1 VTQVAGALACEVLD
15 LSSGE
20 ILAAHGS
27 ADTEGAPSLPSVP
40 LIQLFR
46 GVPAPQRDADDQV
59 QSRFEEFQLASKE
72 QLHFA
77 KALGNRQA
85 IVVVTTRRNASIA
98 LGWAQLRSAIPSL
111 DAVFA
116 RHRDGA
122 QAGETTLPRAPGVT

>member
-1 VTQVAGALACEVLD
+1 VLD

-20 ILAAHGS
+20 VLAAHGA
-27 ADTEGAPSLPSVP
+27 ADTEGAPSLPSTP
-40 LIQLFR
+40 LVQLFR
-46 GVPAPQRDADDQV
+46 GVPAPQRDRDDHV

-77 KALGNRQA
+77 KALGNRTA

-98 LGWAQLRSAIPSL
+98 LGWAQLRSALPAL

-116 RHRDGA
+116 RHEDGA
-122 QAGETTLPRAPGVT
+122 QVGITTPSRAPGVK